1 MNETGCKNNQ
11 EHWLKVSVQRV
22 ILQRCVVNN
31 FVWNESHITAVDFC
45 FSWGIFVYLFFCSCC
60 FFFFP
65 LFFFGGQSGGAV
77 WWRAYTYHT
86 VRLPHSERQQEEER
100 QLHDSES
107 QNLSWHP
114 ITLRSSLDQLVFKPC
129 LYFHDRKSGSPTQ
142 STLSLSLSHIHLV
155 PTTPPHISSISLSG
169 ISCYWL
175 TGQRKAG

>member
-1 MNETGCKNNQ
+1 M
-11 EHWLKVSVQRV
+11 RV
-22 ILQRCVVNN
+22 ILLL
-31 FVWNESHITAVDFC
+31 S
-45 FSWGIFVYLFFCSCC
+45 IFVSLGAFLCIC
-60 FFFFP
+60 FFV
-65 LFFFGGQSGGAV
+65 LVVFFFLCFFLVDSQVEQFDGE
-77 WWRAYTYHT
+77 RTHHT
-86 VRLPHSERQQEEER
+86 VRLPHSERQQDEER

-142 STLSLSLSHIHLV
+142 STLSLSLSHIHPV